1 MTTTPSPTEPT
12 AHKSAEVAAAVASP
26 STGAPKPGPRPTS
39 TDTSPSP
46 KDTSGANDSPN
57 TRDSKH
63 TDSKHAGSKHS
74 RDTAREEALAAF
86 PYVALTIQTTG
97 IHPSTGRLLTVDALT
112 LNDAG
117 EVGQEF
123 HAVINPD
130 GDPGPRHLH
139 GLSPE
144 EIKAGQAFSSLLKPL
159 DRLIDGRTLI
169 VHDTTYTWG
178 FIVAEARRAMTAA
191 ARQNR
196 ARNRNRNNKGR
207 RRRVKVGHV
216 PAPVSIIDTL
226 ATARRQGVWGTD
238 IRLAAVA
245 HDTGLDAPSPNATVE
260 RARRAEKD
268 TSREAT
274 RLLVELYRA
283 QREGTLSTASPQDL
297 RADRF
302 GLQRSHVRVDA
313 AEAPRQH
320 HNPGPYVPGKEL
332 IRGMEIVVA
341 PEITEDPD
349 TIIAALTREELNYS
363 EKLTRETSLVV
374 CNITTDLV
382 GKPMHA
388 HRKDIPL
395 MSDTAFLAA
404 LERIEDAQEPEET
417 DKTSG
422 SSAGNGGNHGN
433 QGSSGGPNNRN
444 RSSHNK
450 NRRRSRRKSSHH
462 GQGSKN
468 NANQGQNHKNTQDD
482 SGNNGSPNKNNA
494 KGGSNKGSNNNG
506 RRRRRRGGRG
516 RRGNGNQ
523 HQQNQQNSGHNRS
536 RTTDN

>member
-12 AHKSAEVAAAVASP
+12 AHKSAEAAAAVASP
-26 STGAPKPGPRPTS
+26 STGAPKPGPRPAT
-39 TDTSPSP
+39 TDTSSSP
-46 KDTSGANDSPN
+46 KDTSGANNSQN
-57 TRDSKH
+57 TRNSKH
-63 TDSKHAGSKHS
+63 TDSKHA

-112 LNDAG
+112 LNDSG
-117 EVGQEF
+117 DVGQEF

-139 GLSPE
+139 GLTLE
-144 EIKAGQAFSSLLKPL
+144 ELKAGQAFSSLLKPL

-196 ARNRNRNNKGR
+196 ARNRNRTKGR

-216 PAPVSIIDTL
+216 PAPISIIDTL

-245 HDTGLDAPSPNATVE
+245 RNTGLDAPSPKATVE
-260 RARRAEKD
+260 RAQRTEKD

-283 QREGTLSTASPQDL
+283 QREGTLSTASPEDL

-302 GLQRSHVRVDA
+302 GLQRSHVRVRVDA
-313 AEAPRQH
+313 AEAARQH

-433 QGSSGGPNNRN
+433 HGGGSGGQNNRN

>member
-1 MTTTPSPTEPT
+1 M
-12 AHKSAEVAAAVASP
+12 
-26 STGAPKPGPRPTS
+26 
-39 TDTSPSP
+39 
-46 KDTSGANDSPN
+46 
-57 TRDSKH
+57 
-63 TDSKHAGSKHS
+63 
-74 RDTAREEALAAF
+74 
-86 PYVALTIQTTG
+86 ALTVQTTG

-245 HDTGLDAPSPNATVE
+245 RDTGLNAPSPKATVE
-260 RARRAEKD
+260 RAQRTEKD

-283 QREGTLSTASPQDL
+283 QRTGTLSSASPEDL

-422 SSAGNGGNHGN
+422 SSTAHGGNHGN
-433 QGSSGGPNNRN
+433 QGGSGGQNNRN

>member
-1 MTTTPSPTEPT
+1 M
-12 AHKSAEVAAAVASP
+12 ASP
-26 STGAPKPGPRPTS
+26 STGAPKPGPRPQS
-39 TDTSPSP
+39 TEKSTPA
-46 KDTSGANDSPN
+46 KGNNA
-57 TRDSKH
+57 
-63 TDSKHAGSKHS
+63 S

-97 IHPSTGRLLTVDALT
+97 IHPSTGNLLTVDALT

-139 GLSPE
+139 GLSVE
-144 EIKAGQAFSSLLKPL
+144 EIKAGQSFSSLLKPL

-169 VHDTTYTWG
+169 VHDTTFTWG

-196 ARNRNRNNKGR
+196 ARNRNRNKGR

-216 PAPVSIIDTL
+216 PTPVSIIDTL

-245 HDTGLDAPSPNATVE
+245 RATGLDVDSPTATVE
-260 RARRAEKD
+260 RAQRPEKE

-274 RLLVELYRA
+274 RLLVSLYRA
-283 QREGTLSTASPQDL
+283 QRDGIVSAASPEEL

-404 LERIEDAQEPEET
+404 LERIEDAQEPEESDT
-417 DKTSG
+417 SSG
-422 SSAGNGGNHGN
+422 SGGGNNGQRANHG
-433 QGSSGGPNNRN
+433 GSGGNTSRN
-444 RSSHNK
+444 RSSK
-450 NRRRSRRKSSHH
+450 NRRRSRRKSSGN
-462 GQGSKN
+462 GQGAKN
-468 NANQGQNHKNTQDD
+468 KNQSHKNSQGN
-482 SGNNGSPNKNNA
+482 SGNNGSASHQDNAASSNKNN
-494 KGGSNKGSNNNG
+494 KSGNNSNHKSGNNTG

-516 RRGNGNQ
+516 RRGQGGQ
-523 HQQNQQNSGHNRS
+523 HQPNQQNSGHNRS

>member
-1 MTTTPSPTEPT
+1 MTTTPGPTEP
-12 AHKSAEVAAAVASP
+12 AAQPSAAETPAAASP
-26 STGAPKPGPRPTS
+26 HTGAPKPGPRPHQADKKQ
-39 TDTSPSP
+39 TDREHRAS
-46 KDTSGANDSPN
+46 
-57 TRDSKH
+57 
-63 TDSKHAGSKHS
+63 
-74 RDTAREEALAAF
+74 AREEALAAF

-97 IHPSTGRLLTVDALT
+97 IHPSTGCLLTVDALT
-112 LNDAG
+112 FNAAG
-117 EVGQEF
+117 EIGQEF
-123 HAVINPD
+123 HAVINP
-130 GDPGPRHLH
+130 GADPGPRHLH
-139 GLSPE
+139 GLSVE
-144 EIKAGQAFSSLLKPL
+144 EIQAGQSFSMLLKPL

-169 VHDTTYTWG
+169 VHDTPYTWG
-178 FIVAEARRAMTAA
+178 FIVSEARRAMTAA

-196 ARNRNRNNKGR
+196 TRNRNRGKGR
-207 RRRVKVGHV
+207 RRRFKVGHV
-216 PAPVSIIDTL
+216 PTPVAIMDTL
-226 ATARRQGVWGTD
+226 ATARRQSVWGTD

-245 HDTGLDAPSPNATVE
+245 RDTGLSASDPTASVE
-260 RARRAEKD
+260 RAQRTEKD

-274 RLLVELYRA
+274 RLLVDLYRA
-283 QREGTLSTASPQDL
+283 QSAGPLSSAAPDDL

-349 TIIAALTREELNYS
+349 TIIAALAREELNYS

-388 HRKDIPL
+388 HRKNIPL

-404 LERIEDAQEPEET
+404 LERIEEPTEPEEQSA
-417 DKTSG
+417 SG
-422 SSAGNGGNHGN
+422 GAGNSGKR
-433 QGSSGGPNNRN
+433 QGEGRSGGQSNRN
-444 RSSHNK
+444 RSTNK
-450 NRRRSRRKSSHH
+450 NRRRSRRKSSGNHQPAKQGH
-462 GQGSKN
+462 NDKKNQNPSTEGSAGDKPAHSGSPTNQGS
-468 NANQGQNHKNTQDD
+468 QG
-482 SGNNGSPNKNNA
+482 SGNNNRN
-494 KGGSNKGSNNNG
+494 KGGNHG

-523 HQQNQQNSGHNRS
+523 QGQQNSGHNRS
-536 RTTDN
+536 RNTDS

>member
-12 AHKSAEVAAAVASP
+12 AQQSAEAAAAVTSP
-26 STGAPKPGPRPTS
+26 STGAPKPGPRP
-39 TDTSPSP
+39 
-46 KDTSGANDSPN
+46 
-57 TRDSKH
+57 KH
-63 TDSKHAGSKHS
+63 TK
-74 RDTAREEALAAF
+74 DTAREEALAAF

-112 LNDAG
+112 LNDSG
-117 EVGQEF
+117 DVGQEF

-196 ARNRNRNNKGR
+196 ARNRNRNKGR

-216 PAPVSIIDTL
+216 PAPISIIDTL

-245 HDTGLDAPSPNATVE
+245 RDTGLDAPSPKATVE
-260 RARRAEKD
+260 RAQRTEKD

-283 QREGTLSTASPQDL
+283 QREGTLSTASPEDL

-313 AEAPRQH
+313 AEAARQH

-433 QGSSGGPNNRN
+433 HGGGSGGQNNRN

>member
-1 MTTTPSPTEPT
+1 M
-12 AHKSAEVAAAVASP
+12 ASP
-26 STGAPKPGPRPTS
+26 QSSAPKPGPRPHS
-39 TDTSPSP
+39 AEN
-46 KDTSGANDSPN
+46 KQN
-57 TRDSKH
+57 SKE
-63 TDSKHAGSKHS
+63 DRAS
-74 RDTAREEALAAF
+74 AREAALAAF
-86 PYVALTIQTTG
+86 PFVALTIQTTG

-112 LNDAG
+112 LNTAG
-117 EVGQEF
+117 ETGQEF
-123 HAVINPD
+123 HAVLNP
-130 GDPGPRHLH
+130 GEDPGPRHLH
-139 GLSPE
+139 GLSAE
-144 EIKAGQAFSSLLKPL
+144 EIQAGQSFSMLLKPL

-169 VHDTTYTWG
+169 VHDAPYTWG

-196 ARNRNRNNKGR
+196 ARNRNRGKGR
-207 RRRVKVGHV
+207 RRRFKVGHV
-216 PAPVSIIDTL
+216 PTPVTIVDTL
-226 ATARRQGVWGTD
+226 ATARRQSVWGTD

-245 HDTGLDAPSPNATVE
+245 RDTGLPAPDPTASVA
-260 RARRAEKD
+260 RAQRPEKD

-274 RLLVELYRA
+274 RLLVDLYRA
-283 QREGTLSTASPQDL
+283 QAAGPLSSAAPDEL

-349 TIIAALTREELNYS
+349 TIIAALAREELNYS
-363 EKLTRETSLVV
+363 EKLSRETSLVV
-374 CNITTDLV
+374 CNITTNLV

-404 LERIEDAQEPEET
+404 LERIEEPTEPEEQA
-417 DKTSG
+417 TSG
-422 SSAGNGGNHGN
+422 GASNSGKR
-433 QGSSGGPNNRN
+433 QGEGRSGGQSNRN
-444 RSSHNK
+444 RSTNK
-450 NRRRSRRKSSHH
+450 NRRRSRRKSSGNHQPAKQGH
-462 GQGSKN
+462 NDKKNQNPSTEGSAGDKPAHSGSANNQGS
-468 NANQGQNHKNTQDD
+468 QG
-482 SGNNGSPNKNNA
+482 SGNNNRN
-494 KGGSNKGSNNNG
+494 KGGNHG

-523 HQQNQQNSGHNRS
+523 QGQQNSGHNRS
-536 RTTDN
+536 RNTDN

>member
-1 MTTTPSPTEPT
+1 MTTTPGPTEP
-12 AHKSAEVAAAVASP
+12 AAQLSAAETPAAASP
-26 STGAPKPGPRPTS
+26 HTGAPKPGPRPHQADKKQ
-39 TDTSPSP
+39 TDREHKAS
-46 KDTSGANDSPN
+46 
-57 TRDSKH
+57 
-63 TDSKHAGSKHS
+63 
-74 RDTAREEALAAF
+74 AREEALAAF

-112 LNDAG
+112 LNAAG
-117 EVGQEF
+117 EIGQEF
-123 HAVINPD
+123 HAVINP
-130 GDPGPRHLH
+130 GADPGPRHLH
-139 GLSPE
+139 GLSVE
-144 EIKAGQAFSSLLKPL
+144 EIQAGQSFSMLLKPL

-169 VHDTTYTWG
+169 VHDTPYTWG
-178 FIVAEARRAMTAA
+178 FIVSEARRAMTAA

-196 ARNRNRNNKGR
+196 ARNRNRGKGR
-207 RRRVKVGHV
+207 RRRFKVGHV
-216 PAPVSIIDTL
+216 PTPVAIVDTL
-226 ATARRQGVWGTD
+226 ATARRQSVWGTD

-245 HDTGLDAPSPNATVE
+245 RDTGLSAPDPTASVE
-260 RARRAEKD
+260 RAQRAEKD
-268 TSREAT
+268 TSRKAT
-274 RLLVELYRA
+274 RLLVDLYRA
-283 QREGTLSTASPQDL
+283 QSAGPLSSAAPDDL

-349 TIIAALTREELNYS
+349 TIIAALAREELNYS

-404 LERIEDAQEPEET
+404 LERIEEPTEPEEE
-417 DKTSG
+417 SG
-422 SSAGNGGNHGN
+422 SKST
-433 QGSSGGPNNRN
+433 GSSGGRHSSGQSNRN
-444 RSSHNK
+444 RSTNK
-450 NRRRSRRKSSHH
+450 NRRRSRRKSSGTQHSAKQEH
-462 GQGSKN
+462 AQKKHQGSSSDGSASDKR
-468 NANQGQNHKNTQDD
+468 AQSD
-482 SGNNGSPNKNNA
+482 SD
-494 KGGSNKGSNNNG
+494 SNNRNRGGNKG

-516 RRGNGNQ
+516 RRGSGN
-523 HQQNQQNSGHNRS
+523 HQKQQNSGHNRS
-536 RTTDN
+536 HNTDS

>member
-1 MTTTPSPTEPT
+1 M
-12 AHKSAEVAAAVASP
+12 ASP
-26 STGAPKPGPRPTS
+26 STRVPKPGPRPHS
-39 TDTSPSP
+39 TDKSTPT
-46 KDTSGANDSPN
+46 KDNND
-57 TRDSKH
+57 
-63 TDSKHAGSKHS
+63 S

-97 IHPSTGRLLTVDALT
+97 IHPSTGSLLTIDALT
-112 LNDAG
+112 LNDTG
-117 EVGQEF
+117 DVGQEF
-123 HAVINPD
+123 HAVINPE

-139 GLSPE
+139 GLSVE
-144 EIKAGQAFSSLLKPL
+144 EIKSGQSFSSLLKPL

-191 ARQNR
+191 ARHNR
-196 ARNRNRNNKGR
+196 ARNRNRNKGR
-207 RRRVKVGHV
+207 RRRIKVGHV
-216 PAPVSIIDTL
+216 PTPVSIIDTL
-226 ATARRQGVWGTD
+226 ATAHRQGVWGTD

-245 HDTGLDAPSPNATVE
+245 RDTGLDVDSPKATVD
-260 RARRAEKD
+260 RAQRPEKE

-274 RLLVELYRA
+274 RLLVELYRT
-283 QREGTLSTASPQDL
+283 QRNGVVSTASPEDL

-404 LERIEDAQEPEET
+404 LERIEEAQEPKEP
-417 DKTSG
+417 DTSG
-422 SSAGNGGNHGN
+422 QSGSAHGGQHTPHGGN
-433 QGSSGGPNNRN
+433 SGGSNNRN
-444 RSSHNK
+444 RSNK
-450 NRRRSRRKSSHH
+450 NRRRSRRKSS
-462 GQGSKN
+462 GNSQGSKN
-468 NANQGQNHKNTQDD
+468 NNQSQKHSQSNAADNGSASH
-482 SGNNGSPNKNNA
+482 SGNAATSTKNN
-494 KGGSNKGSNNNG
+494 KGGNNKSGNNNG

-516 RRGNGNQ
+516 RRGQGNQ
-523 HQQNQQNSGHNRS
+523 HQPNQQNSGHNRS

>member
-1 MTTTPSPTEPT
+1 MTTTPGPTEP
-12 AHKSAEVAAAVASP
+12 AAQPSAAETPAAASP
-26 STGAPKPGPRPTS
+26 HTGAPKPGPRPHQADKKQ
-39 TDTSPSP
+39 TDREHRAS
-46 KDTSGANDSPN
+46 
-57 TRDSKH
+57 
-63 TDSKHAGSKHS
+63 
-74 RDTAREEALAAF
+74 AREEALAAF

-112 LNDAG
+112 FNAAG
-117 EVGQEF
+117 EIGQEF
-123 HAVINPD
+123 HAVINP
-130 GDPGPRHLH
+130 GADPGPRHLH
-139 GLSPE
+139 GLSVE
-144 EIKAGQAFSSLLKPL
+144 EIQAGQSFSMLLKPL

-169 VHDTTYTWG
+169 VHDTPYTWG
-178 FIVAEARRAMTAA
+178 FIVSEARRAMTAA

-196 ARNRNRNNKGR
+196 ARNRNRGKGR
-207 RRRVKVGHV
+207 RRRFKVGHV
-216 PAPVSIIDTL
+216 PTPVAIMDTL
-226 ATARRQGVWGTD
+226 ATARRQSVWGTD

-245 HDTGLDAPSPNATVE
+245 RDTGLSASDPTASVE
-260 RARRAEKD
+260 RAQRTEKD

-274 RLLVELYRA
+274 RLLVDLYRA
-283 QREGTLSTASPQDL
+283 QSAGPLSSATPDDL

-349 TIIAALTREELNYS
+349 TIIAALAREELNYS

-388 HRKDIPL
+388 HRKNIPL

-404 LERIEDAQEPEET
+404 LERIEEPTEPEEQSA
-417 DKTSG
+417 SG
-422 SSAGNGGNHGN
+422 GAGNSGKR
-433 QGSSGGPNNRN
+433 QGEGRSGGQSNRN
-444 RSSHNK
+444 RSTNK
-450 NRRRSRRKSSHH
+450 NRRRSRRKTSGNHQPAKQGHNDKKNQNPSTEGSAGDKPAHS
-462 GQGSKN
+462 GSPTNQGS
-468 NANQGQNHKNTQDD
+468 QG
-482 SGNNGSPNKNNA
+482 SGNNNRN
-494 KGGSNKGSNNNG
+494 KGGNHG

-516 RRGNGNQ
+516 RRGNG
-523 HQQNQQNSGHNRS
+523 HQQGQQNSGHNRS
-536 RTTDN
+536 RNTDS